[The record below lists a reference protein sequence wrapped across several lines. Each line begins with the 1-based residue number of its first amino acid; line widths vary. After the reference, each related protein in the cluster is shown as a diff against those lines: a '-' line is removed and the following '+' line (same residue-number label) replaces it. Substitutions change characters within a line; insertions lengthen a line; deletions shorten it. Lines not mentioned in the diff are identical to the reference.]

1 MNPVIYF
8 YLYFNRSIK
17 RNLHLS
23 NFHTTACRTPKM
35 ANAVSQAVAQR
46 QQPPR
51 EAPAAESSR
60 REVRHAE
67 GEQDEAEDE
76 VTCFKEV
83 VPGGGS
89 QLNTSSQQQ
98 RDVAVLMADTP
109 SPAPSVISIHSDLSD
124 GDDEKEEE
132 EAHLPG

>member
-1 MNPVIYF
+1 
-8 YLYFNRSIK
+8 
-17 RNLHLS
+17 
-23 NFHTTACRTPKM
+23 M

-51 EAPAAESSR
+51 QAPQAESGR
-60 REVRHAE
+60 REVRHADE
-67 GEQDEAEDE
+67 EEDEAEDE

-83 VPGGGS
+83 VPAGGG
-89 QLNTSSQQQ
+89 QLNLSSQQQ

-124 GDDEKEEE
+124 GDDERDEED
-132 EAHLPG
+132 AHLRG

>member
-1 MNPVIYF
+1 MYEKKCNTLIVT
-8 YLYFNRSIK
+8 NRSVQ
-17 RNLHLS
+17 RNLPQLS
-23 NFHTTACRTPKM
+23 NFHTSVCRTPKM

-60 REVRHAE
+60 REVRHA
-67 GEQDEAEDE
+67 DEEEDE

-83 VPGGGS
+83 VPAGGR
-89 QLNTSSQQQ
+89 QLSLSSQQQ

-124 GDDEKEEE
+124 GDDERDEGD
-132 EAHLPG
+132 ARMRR